1 MRNLIIYLAV
11 VLCTLVTKSNA
22 QERKSTFETR
32 AFEIATEIEKITK
45 EEKEALKNEI
55 EIVNQE
61 LDKGIITR
69 EQADQKKLQLATK
82 SATAI
87 ETRVSEQE
95 DKLSQLVKDK
105 IDGKLLKSD
114 TTNKRKISI
123 VNITFDNSDKK
134 SDTIK
139 KEKEEK
145 GEKRTTSQFVFAAG
159 FNNLITNGTI
169 AKSDF
174 RYFGSHFYEIGLT
187 GNTRILKTNNLLH
200 LKYGVSL
207 MYNNLRPTNKR
218 FFTENG
224 FQTNLVNSPLN
235 LNDSRFKTINMVVP
249 LHLEFDFT
257 PTKTDSESKSYFKTH
272 DSFRIGIGGF
282 AGFNIGTRQYLKYEL
297 DNHDYK
303 VKEKGNFNTNDF
315 VYGLSTYVGYQGT
328 SLYLKYD
335 LNPLFTNNSIK
346 QNNVSLGL
354 RFDLN

>member
-11 VLCTLVTKSNA
+11 VLCALATKSNA
-22 QERKSTFETR
+22 QETKKTFESR
-32 AFEIATEIEKITK
+32 ANQIAIAIEKITK
-45 EEKEALKNEI
+45 EEKETLKNEI

-82 SATAI
+82 SATTI

-95 DKLSQLVKDK
+95 DKLSQLVRDK

-114 TTNKRKISI
+114 SIHNRKISI
-123 VNITFDNSDKK
+123 VDISFNTNDKK

-139 KEKEEK
+139 KDDR
-145 GEKRTTSQFVFAAG
+145 EKRTTSQFIFAAG
-159 FNNLITNGTI
+159 FNNLITNETI

-218 FFTENG
+218 NFTENG

-257 PTKTDSESKSYFKTH
+257 PTKTDSEGKSYFKTH

-282 AGFNIGTRQYLKYEL
+282 AGFNLGTRQYLKYEL

-335 LNPLFTNNSIK
+335 LNPLFTSNSIK